1 MAAPPTRMIL
11 DNVMMIMP
19 STPGGRSLACGA
31 ANAPIVSPYAI
42 SWDANAPSILDELF
56 LSTAVETAVGSEA
69 LLPLRGSQL
78 F

>member
-11 DNVMMIMP
+11 DNVMMMYAIDNYDDV
-19 STPGGRSLACGA
+19 RH
-31 ANAPIVSPYAI
+31 PYAI